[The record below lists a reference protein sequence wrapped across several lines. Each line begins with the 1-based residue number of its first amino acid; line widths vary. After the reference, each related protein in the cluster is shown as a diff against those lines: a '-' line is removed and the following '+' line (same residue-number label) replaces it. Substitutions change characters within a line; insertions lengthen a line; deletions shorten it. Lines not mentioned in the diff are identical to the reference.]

1 MGKNET
7 VPPRRVELRGART
20 TIRAFEPHDAHA
32 LFELRIRNRDFF
44 SPYEPT
50 AAFFATTLEEQTAR
64 LQAERAE
71 WETDKGFAFGIFD
84 LTAGE
89 LVGRVS
95 LSHVVRGGWQN
106 AVLGYYVDRE
116 RNGNGYATEAARLAV
131 RFAFAHAHLH
141 RLQAGVMPRNK
152 RSIRVLE
159 KAGFRYEGTSPRY
172 LEIKGVWEDHALFAI
187 TLEEWTDDAGT

>member
-1 MGKNET
+1 M
-7 VPPRRVELRGART
+7 
-20 TIRAFEPHDAHA
+20 
-32 LFELRIRNRDFF
+32 RIRNRDFF

-64 LQAERAE
+64 LEAERAE
-71 WETDKGFAFGIFD
+71 WDADKGFAFGIFD
-84 LTAGE
+84 LAGGE
-89 LVGRVS
+89 LVGRVA

-106 AVLGYYVDRE
+106 AVLGYYVDGA

-131 RFAFAHAHLH
+131 RFAFAHATLH

-159 KAGFRYEGTSPRY
+159 KAGFRYEATSPRY

-187 TLEEWTDDAGT
+187 TLEEWTDGAVT